1 MLNTLFIVSVFI
13 FIGGMLK
20 QIFETNAFF
29 SLLKHKHPKTW
40 EELGRPKWNIQF
52 GDPTFRNAVKYIR
65 QRRFSELGDPEL
77 ERSYKAMRR
86 AERVALFA
94 AAAAAMVVLAEAF
107 RTLQ

>member
-29 SLLKHKHPKTW
+29 SRLRNNHPETW
-40 EELGRPKWNIQF
+40 EELGRPRWNIQF
-52 GDPTFRNAVKYIR
+52 GDPTFRNAVQYIR
-65 QRRFSELGDPEL
+65 QRHFSELGDPEL
-77 ERSYKAMRR
+77 ERSYQAMKR